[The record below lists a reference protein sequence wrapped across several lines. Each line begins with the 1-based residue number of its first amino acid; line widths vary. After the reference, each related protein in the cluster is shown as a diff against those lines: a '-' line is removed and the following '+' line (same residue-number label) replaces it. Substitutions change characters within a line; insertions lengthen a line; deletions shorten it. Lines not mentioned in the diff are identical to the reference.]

1 MKKIQIDPATQR
13 RPTSRKQNRSARIK
27 EQLTQQVEV
36 QVIPAKAD
44 MEGYERPKPRVCAY
58 CRVSTDMDTQAL
70 SYELQVQNYTDY
82 ITSNPD
88 WEFAGIYA
96 DKGIS
101 GTSLRHRDDFNRMI
115 ADCEAGKIDLIVTK
129 AVTRFARNVVDAI
142 STVRKLKQLSPPVGV
157 YFETERI
164 NTLDTTSETYLGL
177 ISLFA
182 QGESESKSESLK
194 WSYIRRWKRG
204 TGIYPTWSLLGYEV
218 DEEGHWVIVEIE
230 AELIRVIY
238 DMYLNGHSSP
248 QIAEILT
255 RSGIPTAT
263 NKSVWSSG
271 AVLGMDRRRKRAVAY
286 VRVST
291 ASSAQLH
298 SYEFQEQYWH
308 DKLDSDPNV
317 ELVHIYADLGI
328 SGSSMDKRPQ
338 LLAMMRD
345 AHAGKFDIIYTKS
358 VSRFARNTIELL
370 EAVRELRDIGVE
382 VVFEKENIRSSDP
395 TSELMLTVAATIAE
409 DDLKVDSERQRWSFK
424 RRFENGW
431 ISIGNGMYGYR
442 MLEDNT
448 LEIVP
453 EEAAVVQR
461 IFEMYIDGAGSSA
474 IAATLDREGIP
485 SRIGKGWRPQTI
497 LEMLANGQRP
507 SCSITAQKSPRHTA
521 TAKQE
526 TNPAGIRRRWCDHG
540 SNRSKTRS

>member
-1 MKKIQIDPATQR
+1 MRKLKIDPATQQ
-13 RPTSRKQNRSARIK
+13 RPTSRKQNRNAKIK
-27 EQLTQQVEV
+27 EQLTQQVAV
-36 QVIPAKAD
+36 QIIPAKTD

-70 SYELQVQNYTDY
+70 SYELQVQNYTEY
-82 ITSNPD
+82 ITSNPE

-96 DKGIS
+96 DRGIS
-101 GTSLRHRDDFNRMI
+101 GTSLKHRDDFNRMI

-218 DEEGHWVIVEIE
+218 DEEGHWVIVENE

-263 NKSVWSSG
+263 NKSIWSSG
-271 AVLGMDRRRKRAVAY
+271 AVLGILRNEKYCGDVLCQKTITLDVFTHKSVKNKGDKKQYFIEGHHEAIIDKDDWLLVQKLIKERHYCKNRRRRHPRIMVKGCLAGFALIDLTWDDDDID
-286 VRVST
+286 SFFT
-291 ASSAQLH
+291 PSKTAAMEAAASSNI
-298 SYEFQEQYWH
+298 E
-308 DKLDSDPNV
+308 
-317 ELVHIYADLGI
+317 I
-328 SGSSMDKRPQ
+328 
-338 LLAMMRD
+338 
-345 AHAGKFDIIYTKS
+345 
-358 VSRFARNTIELL
+358 IEL
-370 EAVRELRDIGVE
+370 
-382 VVFEKENIRSSDP
+382 
-395 TSELMLTVAATIAE
+395 
-409 DDLKVDSERQRWSFK
+409 
-424 RRFENGW
+424 
-431 ISIGNGMYGYR
+431 
-442 MLEDNT
+442 
-448 LEIVP
+448 
-453 EEAAVVQR
+453 
-461 IFEMYIDGAGSSA
+461 
-474 IAATLDREGIP
+474 
-485 SRIGKGWRPQTI
+485 KG
-497 LEMLANGQRP
+497 E
-507 SCSITAQKSPRHTA
+507 
-521 TAKQE
+521 
-526 TNPAGIRRRWCDHG
+526 
-540 SNRSKTRS
+540 

>member
-1 MKKIQIDPATQR
+1 MMKKVQIDPATQR
-13 RPTSRKQNRSARIK
+13 RPTSRKQNRSAKIK

-70 SYELQVQNYTDY
+70 SYELQVQNYTEY

-129 AVTRFARNVVDAI
+129 AVTRFARNVVDTI

-157 YFETERI
+157 FFETERI

-218 DEEGHWVIVEIE
+218 DEEGHWVIVENE

-238 DMYLNGHSSP
+238 DMYINGHSSP

-263 NKSVWSSG
+263 NKPKWSSG
-271 AVLGMDRRRKRAVAY
+271 AVLGILRNEKYCGDVLCQKTMTLDVFTHKSVKNMGEKKQYFIEGHHEAIIDKDDWLLVQKLIRERYYCKNRRRRRPRIMVKGCLAGFALIDL
-286 VRVST
+286 T
-291 ASSAQLH
+291 
-298 SYEFQEQYWH
+298 W
-308 DKLDSDPNV
+308 DDDDIDS
-317 ELVHIYADLGI
+317 I
-328 SGSSMDKRPQ
+328 
-338 LLAMMRD
+338 
-345 AHAGKFDIIYTKS
+345 FT
-358 VSRFARNTIELL
+358 
-370 EAVRELRDIGVE
+370 
-382 VVFEKENIRSSDP
+382 
-395 TSELMLTVAATIAE
+395 TSKAIAE
-409 DDLKVDSERQRWSFK
+409 EVGAS
-424 RRFENGW
+424 
-431 ISIGNGMYGYR
+431 
-442 MLEDNT
+442 DNI
-448 LEIVP
+448 EII
-453 EEAAVVQR
+453 E
-461 IFEMYIDGAGSSA
+461 I
-474 IAATLDREGIP
+474 
-485 SRIGKGWRPQTI
+485 KG
-497 LEMLANGQRP
+497 E
-507 SCSITAQKSPRHTA
+507 
-521 TAKQE
+521 
-526 TNPAGIRRRWCDHG
+526 
-540 SNRSKTRS
+540 

>member
-1 MKKIQIDPATQR
+1 MMKKVQIDPATQR
-13 RPTSRKQNRSARIK
+13 RPTSRKQNRSAKIK

-70 SYELQVQNYTDY
+70 SYELQVQNYTEY
-82 ITSNPD
+82 IISNPD

-129 AVTRFARNVVDAI
+129 AVTRFARNVVDTI

-157 YFETERI
+157 FFETERI

-218 DEEGHWVIVEIE
+218 DEEGHWVIVENE

-238 DMYLNGHSSP
+238 DMYINGHSSP

-263 NKSVWSSG
+263 NKPKWSSG
-271 AVLGMDRRRKRAVAY
+271 AVLGILRNEKYCGDVLCQKTMTLDVFTHKSVKNMGEKKQYFIEGHHEAIIDKDDWLLVQKLIRERYYCKNRRRRRPRIMVKGCLAGFALIDL
-286 VRVST
+286 T
-291 ASSAQLH
+291 
-298 SYEFQEQYWH
+298 W
-308 DKLDSDPNV
+308 DDDDIDS
-317 ELVHIYADLGI
+317 I
-328 SGSSMDKRPQ
+328 
-338 LLAMMRD
+338 
-345 AHAGKFDIIYTKS
+345 FT
-358 VSRFARNTIELL
+358 
-370 EAVRELRDIGVE
+370 
-382 VVFEKENIRSSDP
+382 
-395 TSELMLTVAATIAE
+395 TSKAIAE
-409 DDLKVDSERQRWSFK
+409 EVGAS
-424 RRFENGW
+424 
-431 ISIGNGMYGYR
+431 
-442 MLEDNT
+442 DNI
-448 LEIVP
+448 EII
-453 EEAAVVQR
+453 E
-461 IFEMYIDGAGSSA
+461 I
-474 IAATLDREGIP
+474 
-485 SRIGKGWRPQTI
+485 KG
-497 LEMLANGQRP
+497 E
-507 SCSITAQKSPRHTA
+507 
-521 TAKQE
+521 
-526 TNPAGIRRRWCDHG
+526 
-540 SNRSKTRS
+540 

>member
-1 MKKIQIDPATQR
+1 MMKKVQIDPATQR
-13 RPTSRKQNRSARIK
+13 RPTSRKQNRSAKIK

-70 SYELQVQNYTDY
+70 SYELQVQNYTEY

-129 AVTRFARNVVDAI
+129 AVTRFARNVVDTI

-157 YFETERI
+157 FFETERI

-218 DEEGHWVIVEIE
+218 DEEGHWVIVENE

-238 DMYLNGHSSP
+238 DMYINGHSSP

-263 NKSVWSSG
+263 NKPKWSSG
-271 AVLGMDRRRKRAVAY
+271 AVLGILRNEKYCGDVLCQKTMTLDVFTHKSVKNMGEKKQYFIEGHHEAIIDKDDWLLVQKLIRERYYCKNRRRRRPRIMVKGCLAGFALIDL
-286 VRVST
+286 S
-291 ASSAQLH
+291 
-298 SYEFQEQYWH
+298 W
-308 DKLDSDPNV
+308 DDDDIDS
-317 ELVHIYADLGI
+317 I
-328 SGSSMDKRPQ
+328 
-338 LLAMMRD
+338 
-345 AHAGKFDIIYTKS
+345 FT
-358 VSRFARNTIELL
+358 
-370 EAVRELRDIGVE
+370 
-382 VVFEKENIRSSDP
+382 
-395 TSELMLTVAATIAE
+395 TSKTIAE
-409 DDLKVDSERQRWSFK
+409 EAGAS
-424 RRFENGW
+424 
-431 ISIGNGMYGYR
+431 
-442 MLEDNT
+442 DNI
-448 LEIVP
+448 EII
-453 EEAAVVQR
+453 E
-461 IFEMYIDGAGSSA
+461 I
-474 IAATLDREGIP
+474 
-485 SRIGKGWRPQTI
+485 KG
-497 LEMLANGQRP
+497 E
-507 SCSITAQKSPRHTA
+507 
-521 TAKQE
+521 
-526 TNPAGIRRRWCDHG
+526 
-540 SNRSKTRS
+540 